1 MTKTVVQNMKV
12 IGMSKINSEK
22 SITARSR
29 AEAKIAELGIS
40 AEYPFTHNFF
50 DSPMGTMHFV
60 DEGRGEPV
68 LMLHG
73 NPTWSF
79 LYRNIIPGISATNRV
94 IAPDHIG
101 FGLSDKS
108 ENESDYTL
116 EAHIENLEA
125 LILELDLSNITLVM
139 QDWGG
144 PIGLGFAAR
153 HPDRVKTLVVFNT
166 FGFYPPVDGMDPDN
180 LKLPAPLLLMR
191 SRGIGDFIVRRLG
204 FFERQVMKMATAKK
218 QSAKLR
224 SAYTDI
230 FKTYKARAGVMAFP
244 RMIPNN
250 TRHPAAKVL
259 LEQTGPFLDQFDG
272 PARIFWGDKD
282 PLIPIGALSAWKK
295 RLPQAKVTQ
304 FSKAKHYLPD
314 DEPEA
319 LTRGIAEFLRSIS

>member
-1 MTKTVVQNMKV
+1 MSQAANQSRTVVK
-12 IGMSKINSEK
+12 MSKINTDS
-22 SITARSR
+22 SASARHR
-29 AEAKIAELGIS
+29 AEIKVAELGIFD
-40 AEYPFTHNFF
+40 EFPFRQNFF
-50 DSPMGTMHFV
+50 DSPMGAMHFV
-60 DEGRGEPV
+60 DEGQGDPV
-68 LMLHG
+68 VMLHG

-79 LYRNIIPGISATNRV
+79 LYRNIIPGIAATHRV

-108 ENESDYTL
+108 EEESDYTL
-116 EAHIENLEA
+116 EAHIDNLEA

-153 HPDRVKTLVVFNT
+153 HPNRVKALVVFNT
-166 FGFYPPVDGMDPDN
+166 FGFYPPIDGMNPDR

-191 SRGIGDFIVRRLG
+191 SKGIGDFMVRRLG
-204 FFERQVMKMATAKK
+204 FFERQVMKIATATKR
-218 QSAKLR
+218 SAKLR
-224 SAYTDI
+224 RAYTEI
-230 FKTYKARAGVMAFP
+230 FQSYATRAGVMAFP
-244 RMIPNN
+244 RMIPNT

-259 LEQTGPFLDQFDG
+259 LEQTGPFLEQFHG

-304 FSKAKHYLPD
+304 LPDASHYLQD
-314 DEPEA
+314 DQPEA
-319 LTRGIAEFLRSIS
+319 LTKGIADFLSEIS